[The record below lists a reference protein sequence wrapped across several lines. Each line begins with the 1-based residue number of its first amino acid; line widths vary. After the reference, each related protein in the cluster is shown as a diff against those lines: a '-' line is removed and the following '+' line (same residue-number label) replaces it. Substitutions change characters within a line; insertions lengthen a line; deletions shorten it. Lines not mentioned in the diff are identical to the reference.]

1 MGNIEKLLKI
11 METLRHPK
19 DGCPWDREQTF
30 STIAPYTIEES
41 YEVADAIHRNDIDEL
56 KYELGD
62 LLFQVVFHSQ
72 IAKEQDH
79 FNFNDVVEAVC
90 EKMERRH
97 PHVFSNEK
105 SGIRIDSAEEQTK
118 AWEQL
123 KTEERLEKGGDK
135 TTSVLEGISMRMPA
149 MSRAIKLQKKA
160 ANVGFDWPDHIGVI
174 EKIREELDEVI
185 VEIESGDQQKLTSE
199 IGDMLFV
206 IANLARKFNIDPES
220 AVTSTN
226 AKFEKRFKAIE
237 DELHRT
243 GVEISSAGLQ
253 LLDDLWNKAK
263 EHE

>member
-1 MGNIEKLLKI
+1 MGNIKKLLKI
-11 METLRHPK
+11 MEALRHPE

-41 YEVADAIHRNDIDEL
+41 YEVADAIHRNDIEEL

-97 PHVFSNEK
+97 PHVFS
-105 SGIRIDSAEEQTK
+105 DSKIESAKEQAK
-118 AWEQL
+118 AWEQI
-123 KTEERLEKGGDK
+123 KTEERLKKSGDK

-185 VEIESGDQQKLTSE
+185 VEIEAGDQQKLTAE

-226 AKFEKRFKAIE
+226 AKFERRFKSIE
-237 DELHRT
+237 NELR
-243 GVEISSAGLQ
+243 SSGIDINSAELQ

-263 EHE
+263 EQE